1 MKFNHS
7 KANNQGKFLRTSVAI
22 AAAGLLAMGLSACD
36 NNDELTAN
44 QPRMEE
50 PMNNTQDNTQD
61 TMPDTTNDNSSD
73 TWITAKVKTE
83 LLADDISKGFDIEVN
98 TVEGVVSL
106 DGKVKDA
113 ESVMHVQ
120 QIVRDVEGVIQVDA
134 SGLMLE
140 EARAY

>member
-1 MKFNHS
+1 MKIKHP
-7 KANNQGKFLRTSVAI
+7 KTNNQGKFLRTSVSI
-22 AAAGLLAMGLSACD
+22 AAVCLLGLSLSACD
-36 NNDELTAN
+36 NNDNLTAN
-44 QPRMEE
+44 PPRIEE
-50 PMNNTQDNTQD
+50 PMNNAQENTRN
-61 TMPDTTNDNSSD
+61 TLPGTTNDNASD
-73 TWITAKVKTE
+73 AWITAKVKTE

-120 QIVRDVEGVIQVDA
+120 QIVRDIEGVIQVDA

>member
-1 MKFNHS
+1 VKINNS

-22 AAAGLLAMGLSACD
+22 AAAALLGMGLSACD

-50 PMNNTQDNTQD
+50 PMNNTQDNTQN

-120 QIVRDVEGVIQVDA
+120 QIARDVEGVIQVDA
-134 SGLMLE
+134 SGLILE

>member
-1 MKFNHS
+1 MKINHS
-7 KANNQGKFLRTSVAI
+7 KANNQGEFLRTSVAI
-22 AAAGLLAMGLSACD
+22 AAASLIGLSLSACD

-50 PMNNTQDNTQD
+50 PMNNAQDNARNT
-61 TMPDTTNDNSSD
+61 TPDTTNDNSSD

-83 LLADDISKGFDIEVN
+83 LLADDISKGFDI
-98 TVEGVVSL
+98 TVTTVDGVVSL
-106 DGKVKDA
+106 DGKISDA
-113 ESVMHVQ
+113 EAVMHVQ
-120 QIVRDVEGVIQVDA
+120 QIVRDIEGVTQVDT